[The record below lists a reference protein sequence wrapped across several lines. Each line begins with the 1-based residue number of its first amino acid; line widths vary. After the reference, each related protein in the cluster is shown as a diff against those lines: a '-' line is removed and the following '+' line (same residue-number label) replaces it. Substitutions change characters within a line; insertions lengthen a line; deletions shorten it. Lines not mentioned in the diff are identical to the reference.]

1 MMDLEVSEDVTLDTA
16 PESGP
21 PMAQTEKVEFTV
33 LAILKRGSYLGL
45 FLAIFRLKMDLF
57 TFEQ

>member
-1 MMDLEVSEDVTLDTA
+1 MMDLEVSEDVTLDSD

-21 PMAQTEKVEFTV
+21 PMDQTEKVEFTV